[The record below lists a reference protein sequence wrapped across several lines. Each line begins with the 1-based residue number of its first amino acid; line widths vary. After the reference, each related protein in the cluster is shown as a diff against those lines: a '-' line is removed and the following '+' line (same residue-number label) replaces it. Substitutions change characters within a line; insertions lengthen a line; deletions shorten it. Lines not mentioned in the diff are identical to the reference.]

1 MSPPLKY
8 LSTPLERVPY
18 LRDFESRFD
27 FSAAKSWL
35 YNNWLWT
42 LPLCLLYV
50 ALVFSGKKWMST
62 RPPYDLRRVLFAW
75 NLFLA
80 IFSIIGS
87 TCLVPHLL
95 DILLRSGLTES
106 VCKTEA
112 LYNPHISLW
121 CFVFTLSKVLELGD
135 TAFVILRKSP
145 LQFLHWY
152 HHCTVLVYSF
162 YGLGRPVSSAIG
174 IWFGS
179 MNYSVH
185 AAMYSYYAIKALGYR
200 VPSAVSR
207 CITIFQLSQMVV
219 ALVINFTAFRSYSF
233 GEACEIDINVF
244 YAGMIIYG
252 SYAILFANFFYQR
265 YIKASPKTKRD

>member
-8 LSTPLERVPY
+8 LSTPLEHIPY
-18 LRDFESRFD
+18 LSDIESKFH
-27 FSAAKSWL
+27 FPSAKAWL
-35 YNNWLWT
+35 HDNWIWT
-42 LPLCLLYV
+42 LPLCVLYV
-50 ALVFSGKKWMST
+50 VLVFAGQKWMSS

-80 IFSIIGS
+80 LFSIVGT
-87 TCLVPHLL
+87 TCLLPHLIHVL
-95 DILLRSGLTES
+95 YKSGLKES

-121 CFVFTLSKVLELGD
+121 CFIFTLSKVLELGD
-135 TAFVILRKSP
+135 TAFVVLRKTP

-179 MNYSVH
+179 MNFSVH
-185 AAMYSYYAIKALGYR
+185 AIMYSYYAVKALGYR
-200 VPSAVSR
+200 VPASIAR
-207 CITIFQLSQMVV
+207 CVTTFQLSQMIV
-219 ALVINFTAFRSYSF
+219 ALVINFTAFRSYSL
-233 GEACEIDINVF
+233 GEDCDIDVNVF

-252 SYAILFANFFYQR
+252 SYAILFAHFFYTR
-265 YIKASPKTKRD
+265 YIKRPKTKKD